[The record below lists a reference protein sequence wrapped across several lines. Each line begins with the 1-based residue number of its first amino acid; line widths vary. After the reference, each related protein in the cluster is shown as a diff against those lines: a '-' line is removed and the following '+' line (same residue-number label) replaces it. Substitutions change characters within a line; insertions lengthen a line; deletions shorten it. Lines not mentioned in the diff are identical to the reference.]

1 MRSRSGSKRTSRG
14 VFVAVV
20 FGGLAVF
27 AQNQR
32 PIPAESPDVI
42 VGRSVRVHVVA
53 SEDLEPDVLRALA
66 RSQVTL
72 WLTTRTNTLRDS
84 TLDTLNRFES
94 AFVQLRTPL
103 APVDAKALTKSPRA
117 GLWLKLDPASSL
129 ATVRGSRRLA
139 LELAGP
145 LDEAKHGALLAQRP
159 TFVRWS
165 PGESIDLLEWS
176 RFKTLSGRKTVVLSP
191 GLLLPRDCASRD
203 PAEPSAE
210 LHVAT
215 LLAVSAGVFPCGAGT
230 RVEVPPDVE
239 PWLLKSLIVRD
250 PSVELVVQVGDDV
263 RKVGRARA
271 LLELLGR

>member
-1 MRSRSGSKRTSRG
+1 MRSRSGSRRTSN
-14 VFVAVV
+14 VAVV
-20 FGGLAVF
+20 AVMLGGLSAF
-27 AQNQR
+27 GQNQR
-32 PIPAESPDVI
+32 PLPSESPDVI

-53 SEDLEPDVLRALA
+53 SEELEPDVLRALA
-66 RSQVTL
+66 RPQVVL
-72 WLTTRTNTLRDS
+72 WLTTRSNTLRES

-94 AFVQLRTPL
+94 SFVELRP
-103 APVDAKALTKSPRA
+103 PVAAIDGNALKKSPRA
-117 GLWLKLDPASSL
+117 GLWLKLDTAASL
-129 ATVRGSRRLA
+129 ATVRGSRPLA
-139 LELAGP
+139 LEVTGS
-145 LDEAKHGALLAQRP
+145 LDEVKHGWVLAQRP
-159 TFVRWS
+159 TFLRWA

-176 RFKTLSGRKTVVLSP
+176 RFKTLPGRKTVVLSA
-191 GLLLPRDCASRD
+191 GLLLPRDCATRD

-230 RVEVPPDVE
+230 RVEVPPEVE

-250 PSVELVVQVGDDV
+250 PSVELVVRVGDDV

>member
-1 MRSRSGSKRTSRG
+1 MRSRSGSKRTSSA
-14 VFVAVV
+14 VVVAVML
-20 FGGLAVF
+20 GGLTAF

-32 PIPAESPDVI
+32 PVPTESPDVI
-42 VGRSVRVHVVA
+42 VGRSVRVHVIA

-66 RSQVTL
+66 RPQVAL
-72 WLTTRTNTLRDS
+72 WLTTRTNTLRES
-84 TLDTLNRFES
+84 TLETLNRFES

-103 APVDAKALTKSPRA
+103 AGVDVKALTKSPRA
-117 GLWLKLDPASSL
+117 GLWMNLEGASLSR
-129 ATVRGSRRLA
+129 VRGSRPLA
-139 LELAGP
+139 LEVSGV
-145 LDEAKHGALLAQRP
+145 LDETKHGWLLAQKP
-159 TFVRWS
+159 SFVRWS
-165 PGESIDLLEWS
+165 PEASIDLLEWS
-176 RFKTLSGRKTVVLSP
+176 RFKTLPGRKAVVLSP
-191 GLLLPRDCASRD
+191 GLLLPRDCATRD
-203 PAEPSAE
+203 AAEPSAE

-250 PSVELVVQVGDDV
+250 PSVELVVRVGDDV

>member
-1 MRSRSGSKRTSRG
+1 MHSRSGSRRTSNA
-14 VFVAVV
+14 VVVAVM
-20 FGGLAVF
+20 FGGLVAF

-32 PIPAESPDVI
+32 PVPSESPDVI

-66 RSQVTL
+66 RPQVVL
-72 WLTTRTNTLRDS
+72 WLTTRSNTLRES
-84 TLDTLNRFES
+84 TLETLNRFES
-94 AFVQLRTPL
+94 SFVQLRAPIS
-103 APVDAKALTKSPRA
+103 PVDAKALKKSPRA
-117 GLWLKLDPASSL
+117 GLWLSLDAPSTL
-129 ATVRGSRRLA
+129 ATVRGSRPLA
-139 LELAGP
+139 LEVTGS
-145 LDEAKHGALLAQRP
+145 LDEVKHGWLLAQKP
-159 TFVRWS
+159 TFLRWS

-176 RFKTLSGRKTVVLSP
+176 RFKTLPGRKTVALTP
-191 GLLLPRDCASRD
+191 GLLLPRDCATRD

-250 PSVELVVQVGDDV
+250 PSVELVLRVGDDV

>member
-1 MRSRSGSKRTSRG
+1 ML
-14 VFVAVV
+14 V
-20 FGGLAVF
+20 GLTAF

-32 PIPAESPDVI
+32 PVHSESPDVI
-42 VGRSVRVHVVA
+42 VGRSVRVHVIA

-66 RSQVTL
+66 RPQVVL
-72 WLTTRTNTLRDS
+72 WLTTRSNTLRES
-84 TLDTLNRFES
+84 TLETLNRFES
-94 AFVQLRTPL
+94 SFVQLR
-103 APVDAKALTKSPRA
+103 APISAVDGKALKKSPRA
-117 GLWLKLDPASSL
+117 GLWLSLDDPSGVA
-129 ATVRGSRRLA
+129 AVRGSRPLA
-139 LELAGP
+139 LDVTGTV
-145 LDEAKHGALLAQRP
+145 DDVKHGWLLAQKP
-159 TFVRWS
+159 TFLRWA

-176 RFKTLSGRKTVVLSP
+176 RFKTLPGRKTVVLTP
-191 GLLLPRDCASRD
+191 GLLLPRDCATRD

-250 PSVELVVQVGDDV
+250 PSVELVVRVGDDV
-263 RKVGRARA
+263 RKVGRARG